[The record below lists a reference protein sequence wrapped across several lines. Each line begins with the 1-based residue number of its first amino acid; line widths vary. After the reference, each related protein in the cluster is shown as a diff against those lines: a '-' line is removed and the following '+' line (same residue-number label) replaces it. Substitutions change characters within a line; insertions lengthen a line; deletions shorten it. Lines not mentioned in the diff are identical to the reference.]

1 MSVSKYYIGGH
12 IMRAEFTDNLITG
25 NKTIDEQHKELIEK
39 INQLLQAIETSQDK
53 IVAVKTLNFLND
65 YVYYH
70 FQEEEKLQE
79 QAGYP
84 GLEDH
89 KKQHEILKN
98 TVADLTDMLEEE
110 EGPSTAF
117 VEQLNKKVID
127 WLYRHIEGFDR
138 SVAEYI
144 FLKDNPERL

>member
-1 MSVSKYYIGGH
+1 
-12 IMRAEFTDNLITG
+12 MRAEFTENLITG

-39 INQLLQAIETSQDK
+39 INQLLQAVETSQDK

-65 YVYYH
+65 YVVFH

-84 GLEDH
+84 GLEEH

-98 TVADLTDMLEEE
+98 TVADLTEMLEEE
-110 EGPSTAF
+110 EGPSNAF

>member
-1 MSVSKYYIGGH
+1 
-12 IMRAEFTDNLITG
+12 MRAEFTDNLITG
-25 NKTIDEQHKELIEK
+25 NKTIDEQHKELIDK
-39 INQLLQAIETSQDK
+39 INQLLQAIETNRDK
-53 IVAVKTLNFLND
+53 AVAVKTLNFLTD

-79 QAGYP
+79 EAGYP

-110 EGPSTAF
+110 EGPSDAF
-117 VEQLNKKVID
+117 VAQLNKKVIE
-127 WLYRHIEGFDR
+127 WFYRHIEGFDR

-144 FLKDNPERL
+144 FLLDNPERL

>member
-1 MSVSKYYIGGH
+1 
-12 IMRAEFTDNLITG
+12 MRAEFTENLITG
-25 NKTIDEQHKELIEK
+25 NKTIDGQHKELIEK
-39 INQLLQAIETSQDK
+39 INQLLQAVETSQDK
-53 IVAVKTLNFLND
+53 LVAVKTLNFLND
-65 YVYYH
+65 YVEYH

-79 QAGYP
+79 DAGYP

-98 TVADLTDMLEEE
+98 TVADLTNMLEEE
-110 EGPSTAF
+110 EGPSAAF

-144 FLKDNPERL
+144 FLADNPERI